1 MAKSKILL
9 DKKYH
14 KITKDYD
21 KQKERHL
28 EKLATKSL
36 AADEK
41 FRKLQ
46 DKKVKGDFL
55 KNF

>member
-1 MAKSKILL
+1 MKKIKSI
-9 DKKYH
+9 DKKH
-14 KITKDYD
+14 HRIVKDYD

-41 FRKLQ
+41 FRKLK

>member
-1 MAKSKILL
+1 MKKIKSI
-9 DKKYH
+9 DKKH
-14 KITKDYD
+14 HRIVKDYD
-21 KQKERHL
+21 KQKAKHL
-28 EKLATKSL
+28 EKLGTKSL

>member
-1 MAKSKILL
+1 MPKKIKLL
-9 DKKYH
+9 NKKYH

-28 EKLATKSL
+28 EKLASKSL
-36 AADEK
+36 DNDEK

-46 DKKVKGDFL
+46 DKKIKGNFL

>member
-1 MAKSKILL
+1 MKKIKLL
-9 DKKYH
+9 NKKYH
-14 KITKDYD
+14 KIVNDYD

-28 EKLATKSL
+28 EKLGTKSL

-46 DKKVKGDFL
+46 DKKMKGNFL

>member
-1 MAKSKILL
+1 MKN
-9 DKKYH
+9 KKH
-14 KITKDYD
+14 KELIDDYD
-21 KQKERHL
+21 VQKSNHL
-28 EKLATKSL
+28 ERLATKSL

-41 FRKLQ
+41 FRKLR

>member
-1 MAKSKILL
+1 MKNKKHKELIDDYEVQKSN
-9 DKKYH
+9 
-14 KITKDYD
+14 
-21 KQKERHL
+21 HL
-28 EKLATKSL
+28 ERLATKSL

-41 FRKLQ
+41 FRKLR

>member
-1 MAKSKILL
+1 MKNKKHKQLL
-9 DKKYH
+9 D
-14 KITKDYD
+14 DYD
-21 KQKERHL
+21 VQKSNHL
-28 EKLATKSL
+28 QNLATKSL

-41 FRKLQ
+41 FRKLR

>member
-1 MAKSKILL
+1 MKN
-9 DKKYH
+9 KKH
-14 KITKDYD
+14 TRIVDDYD
-21 KQKERHL
+21 ETKSHHL
-28 EKLATKSL
+28 QKLATKSL

-41 FRKLQ
+41 FRKLR

>member
-1 MAKSKILL
+1 MKKIKSL

-14 KITKDYD
+14 KITKDYN

-46 DKKVKGDFL
+46 DKKMKGNFL

>member
-1 MAKSKILL
+1 MKKIKSI
-9 DKKYH
+9 DKKH
-14 KITKDYD
+14 HRIVKDYD

-41 FRKLQ
+41 FRKLK
-46 DKKVKGDFL
+46 DKKVKGNFL